1 MMASTRPSS
10 GKVRSVKLEQ
20 STINAANATTIT
32 ATTAKS
38 ITFTNSAMIR
48 NDLLCNNDSEFVC
61 ICQQN
66 AGNLLKHY
74 ILCNELIEL
83 NELPIIE
90 MNIRRINL
98 SARLHTNETYESY
111 FKRRIAAVVSNYCEQ
126 QADECMATTLRL
138 KKENVVL
145 LRIKPNSLQ
154 STTISFVITKSQ
166 RRTTLNTMTI
176 LDSTKVKYVLSAQL
190 AALSRILGGL
200 RIDQV
205 EIAVMEKHRN
215 TDGAESTQQDNLN
228 LLIILSITAAFLTI
242 TYTIAAIR
250 VCRSCF
256 AKRQA
261 KMKANKLNKTSE
273 TPNYGTCMQ
282 NEMHK
287 NCEIRNTI
295 KTVIPKRN
303 DTNNLNSGETVIMD
317 EHQMRRMFQ
326 CDPSQLPAEEIPSV
340 SPTSN
345 NLFIT
350 YAPKTPRN
358 SKPQI
363 YDAQSKYIVKQSRN
377 IKAENKNPSS
387 SHKTDKI
394 FQKTKNTV
402 EVPQKYINM
411 LAKNEQ
417 TVGEFSHCD
426 SNSITYFF
434 QSENEIFKPQSKEL
448 PVSIWNQSMVEES
461 PQQIYNQPEINSEFI
476 DLNLKKPTIDKQLET
491 TWNQPVIENE
501 STRLSNKESR
511 DKSYSSTGSFSESPF
526 DAANHHNEESI
537 NFELYQSNQET
548 ECHIKT
554 EIAGLRKVS
563 PDQSNHHQE
572 PENSDS
578 FAKNEKHTHFFQK
591 SRTTHQFYGWSSESD
606 DEEGDVYHKLS
617 EAEEERETERNI
629 ELVNKNY
636 AEEVEDF
643 RKDLKTSEN
652 EKDFGL
658 DSDIKSLTYKKQ
670 FKVSIDEPH
679 YEQLQ
684 ESPLLSNSL
693 NLNSTSN
700 KFIPEEFVSFASTED
715 LK

>member
-1 MMASTRPSS
+1 MASTRSSS
-10 GKVRSVKLEQ
+10 GKVRSVKLEK

-32 ATTAKS
+32 ATIAKS

-48 NDLLCNNDSEFVC
+48 NDLLCNNNSEFIC

-145 LRIKPNSLQ
+145 LSIKPNSLQ

-166 RRTTLNTMTI
+166 RRSTLNTMTI
-176 LDSTKVKYVLSAQL
+176 LDSTKVKYILSAQL

-200 RIDQV
+200 RIEQV
-205 EIAVMEKHRN
+205 DIAIMKKYRN
-215 TDGAESTQQDNLN
+215 TDGTESTQPDNLG

-250 VCRSCF
+250 VCRSCY

-261 KMKANKLNKTSE
+261 KMKSNKLNKTSD

-287 NCEIRNTI
+287 NCEILNTV

-303 DTNNLNSGETVIMD
+303 DANNLYSGETVVMD

-326 CDPSQLPAEEIPSV
+326 CDPSQLPAEEITPL
-340 SPTSN
+340 SPISN
-345 NLFIT
+345 NLFVM
-350 YAPKTPRN
+350 YAPKSPRK

-363 YDAQSKYIVKQSRN
+363 YDPRSKYIVKQSRK
-377 IKAENKNPSS
+377 IKTENKNSS
-387 SHKTDKI
+387 LPHKTNKI

-417 TVGEFSHCD
+417 TVGEFSHFD
-426 SNSITYFF
+426 SNSTTCFC
-434 QSENEIFKPQSKEL
+434 QSENEIFEPQSKEL
-448 PVSIWNQSMVEES
+448 PVSIWNQPMAEEL
-461 PQQIYNQPEINSEFI
+461 PQPAHNQPETIPEFI
-476 DLNLKKPTIDKQLET
+476 DLNLKKPTIDEQLET
-491 TWNQPVIENE
+491 TWNQPAIENE
-501 STRLSNKESR
+501 STWLSNKEPR
-511 DKSYSSTGSFSESPF
+511 GKSYSLTSSFSESSF
-526 DAANHHNEESI
+526 DVANHYNEEAI
-537 NFELYQSNQET
+537 NFELYHSNQGNKYN
-548 ECHIKT
+548 IRT
-554 EIAGLRKVS
+554 EIADLRKVS
-563 PDQSNHHQE
+563 PDQSNHFQE
-572 PENSDS
+572 PEYSNS
-578 FAKNEKHTHFFQK
+578 FAKDDKHTHFFQK
-591 SRTTHQFYGWSSESD
+591 SRTTHQFYDWSSESD
-606 DEEGDVYHKLS
+606 DDEGDVYHKLS

-629 ELVNKNY
+629 ELVNMNY

-643 RKDLKTSEN
+643 REDSKTSEN
-652 EKDFGL
+652 EKNFGL
-658 DSDIKSLTYKKQ
+658 NSDIQSFTYEKQ
-670 FKVSIDEPH
+670 FKVSTDEPH

-684 ESPLLSNSL
+684 ESPLLPNSL

-700 KFIPEEFVSFASTED
+700 EFIPEEFVSFTSMED